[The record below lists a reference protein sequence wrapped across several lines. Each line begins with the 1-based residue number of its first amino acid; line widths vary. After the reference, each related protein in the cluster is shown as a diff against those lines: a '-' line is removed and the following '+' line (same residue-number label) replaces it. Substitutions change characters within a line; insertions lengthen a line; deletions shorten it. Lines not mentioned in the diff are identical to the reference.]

1 MKLLFIY
8 LIATLSVFAE
18 NVDTVIAEFTL
29 KQNNYYFFSIN
40 EGVVGKFRAAIG
52 LRPVGF
58 IQTTEA
64 ENNDIVYTFSVYG
77 EEGQTLIHR
86 VSRIVNFHKRMEQV
100 KKPKRHEV
108 EDPTLTIMKSIVGYT
123 IPIGSVEDDLY
134 SVNIYESDA
143 LDEIKKL
150 PVSKLHPFFNW
161 GAIKL

>member
-1 MKLLFIY
+1 M
-8 LIATLSVFAE
+8 
-18 NVDTVIAEFTL
+18 
-29 KQNNYYFFSIN
+29 
-40 EGVVGKFRAAIG
+40 VGKFRAAIG

-58 IQTTEA
+58 IQTTEVENSYTLKVSESA
-64 ENNDIVYTFSVYG
+64 ADENNDIVYTFSVYG

-150 PVSKLHPFFNW
+150 PVSKLHPFF
-161 GAIKL
+161 